1 MNFHSLIHEI
11 HIAASGDLNTL
22 KTRVIE
28 SGFAG
33 QELETGNFSQY
44 YNLAYSHIWREF
56 NKKCFLCGLTGLM
69 VRPYDAGFRP
79 KPGVLS
85 TGVSATG
92 SIPDNIYLQPDGI
105 GVYFQPDGESFYLQ
119 PS

>member
-22 KTRVIE
+22 KTRVVE

-56 NKKCFLCGLTGLM
+56 NKKCFNCGLTGLM
-69 VRPYDAGFRP
+69 VRPYGQGFRP
-79 KPGVLS
+79 LPGVLS
-85 TGVSATG
+85 TGL
-92 SIPDNIYLQPDGI
+92 IPDNIYLQPNGTD
-105 GVYFQPDGESFYLQ
+105 YYLQ
-119 PS
+119 PNGVDYYLQP